1 MAVNKRAYEQL
12 DLAPAGS
19 GERERPDLEGP
30 AGGHVEDDVVR
41 GGARDHPRVGEG
53 LGKEPRR
60 WWSVAV
66 ALGWHCSR
74 QTKTYVRQCCGSTY
88 LGVIRD
94 AVADGAEVV
103 EREED
108 AGLGG
113 VRQESR
119 GEGGREQKQHGP
131 PRHRRTERQSRDEV
145 GGARYGQGT

>member
-1 MAVNKRAYEQL
+1 MEVEPLAALPVPPVAGALRRNDVPGNEQL

-41 GGARDHPRVGEG
+41 GGARGHPRVGEG
-53 LGKEPRR
+53 
-60 WWSVAV
+60 
-66 ALGWHCSR
+66 
-74 QTKTYVRQCCGSTY
+74 

-119 GEGGREQKQHGP
+119 GEGGREQKQHAP